1 MSQKDTTQLINNVIG
16 QLNGIKKM
24 LDEEKDCVAV
34 LSQMKASK
42 SAISSIMDKY
52 IQVHAESCVGDLSGE
67 NKATLSKLIKELS
80 KK

>member
-16 QLNGIKKM
+16 QLNGIKRM
-24 LDEEKDCVAV
+24 LDEDKDCVAV
-34 LSQMKASK
+34 LAQMKASK

-52 IQVHAESCVGDLSGE
+52 IQVNAESCVGDLSGE